1 MPIDSAAPVRMPVDL
16 DHLRRF
22 TMGDISLEQEIL
34 GLFAEHAPKSLASL
48 TDAADAIAWRAAAH
62 SLKGSARAVGAH
74 DVAEL
79 AAVAELAYPEETD
92 AKLQQLAAVSAAIDA
107 ARDYIAQL
115 QAPFAP
121 RQA

>member
-62 SLKGSARAVGAH
+62 SLKGSARAVGA

-115 QAPFAP
+115 QAPFAT